1 MAQGKVC
8 SILDFEVPWYAHH
21 QCAMFD
27 PYPHKVDL
35 CKLSE
40 LNPSPS
46 NINKLSM

>member
-1 MAQGKVC
+1 
-8 SILDFEVPWYAHH
+8 
-21 QCAMFD
+21 MFD

-46 NINKLSM
+46 NINKLSMWTHPLL